1 MGTVFCDNCG
11 VSLLEESARFCR
23 ACGKPTPSPSETAT
37 KRFDQQP
44 GFQTQTSS
52 FGPSPT
58 TPAYMAPF
66 EFPSA
71 PQTIDLNRTR
81 KRNMILVATMLAIM
95 IFALGG
101 LYLFLRSG
109 DLTPTGIPAITSPP
123 SIPDPPKPPFPPPTP
138 PVPGTAT
145 PATIDQE
152 LIYPG
157 SKETM
162 KITTA
167 GVNNVLK
174 LHTDDATSKVV
185 AWYIAR
191 LKVTNKYSIAGQ
203 TMLQAG
209 DTNVM
214 IMGGDDGAEILITQ
228 SNKDSGK

>member
-11 VSLLEESARFCR
+11 VSLLEETARFCR

-44 GFQTQTSS
+44 GVQAQTSS

-71 PQTIDLNRTR
+71 PQTIDLDRAR
-81 KRNMILVATMLAIM
+81 KRNMILVATMLAVM

-101 LYLFLRSG
+101 LFVFLRS
-109 DLTPTGIPAITSPP
+109 TPPGIPAVTSTP
-123 SIPDPPKPPFPPPTP
+123 SIPDPPKAPPSPPPP
-138 PVPGTAT
+138 PVPGIAT
-145 PATIDQE
+145 PTKIDQE

-162 KITTA
+162 KITTQ

-174 LHTDDATSKVV
+174 LHTDDAASKVV

-228 SNKDSGK
+228 NNKDSGK

>member
-11 VSLLEESARFCR
+11 VSLLEETAKFCR
-23 ACGKPTPSPSETAT
+23 ACGKPTPSLSETAT

-52 FGPSPT
+52 FGQQPT

-71 PQTIDLNRTR
+71 PQTIDLNRAR
-81 KRNMILVATMLAIM
+81 KRNMILVATMLAVM

-101 LYLFLRSG
+101 LFVFLRSG
-109 DLTPTGIPAITSPP
+109 DLTPTGIPSITSTPP
-123 SIPDPPKPPFPPPTP
+123 IPDPPNPPPP
-138 PVPGTAT
+138 PPARPGTAT
-145 PATIDQE
+145 PTKIDQE

-162 KITTA
+162 KITTE

-174 LHTDDATSKVV
+174 LHTDDAASKVV
-185 AWYIAR
+185 AWYVAR
-191 LKVTNKYSIAGQ
+191 LKVTNKYSFAGQ
-203 TMLQAG
+203 TMLQAA
-209 DTNVM
+209 DTNVV